1 MYTRTNHV
9 NQDEHVVMHSDF
21 TLVDGWDE
29 LRILLAKVLRLGQLS
44 LSTQVVISGGKG
56 EDVWQDTVQRLVTFH
71 VYMKA

>member
-56 EDVWQDTVQRLVTFH
+56 RMCGRIQSKGWLRF
-71 VYMKA
+71 MCI